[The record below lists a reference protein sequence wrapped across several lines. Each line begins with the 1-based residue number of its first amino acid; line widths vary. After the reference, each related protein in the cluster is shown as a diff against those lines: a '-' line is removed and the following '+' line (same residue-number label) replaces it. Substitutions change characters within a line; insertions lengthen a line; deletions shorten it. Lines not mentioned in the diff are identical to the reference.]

1 MIKAAEDH
9 KTKINKNHK
18 TLFTTNILSIE
29 ANRNVGWLNCLF
41 IFKLYNSVMFDVAN
55 YAKEAW
61 EKVTN

>member
-29 ANRNVGWLNCLF
+29 ANRNVG
-41 IFKLYNSVMFDVAN
+41 
-55 YAKEAW
+55 
-61 EKVTN
+61 